1 MLIEMTSASETGPV
15 PQRNEGAASK
25 PTLSRHSTQLTLA
38 SSTASRRSAPIA
50 GCRRWVSAAPSL
62 APVALLVN
70 LLDARAS
77 RCRLLNRCH
86 PSARCIE
93 HAARRRSCRCT
104 CDTYVHARMSEIC
117 VGGVWRAL
125 RNTLDGSCRRRASL
139 LCLPPPQTI
148 DGPLSGPR
156 RPNSSETGRAPQ
168 TIPAPQPTGT
178 QPLHMPPIAPVVGLD
193 RFSIDVQ
200 SS

>member
-1 MLIEMTSASETGPV
+1 MPPL
-15 PQRNEGAASK
+15 
-25 PTLSRHSTQLTLA
+25 
-38 SSTASRRSAPIA
+38 
-50 GCRRWVSAAPSL
+50 SAAPSL
-62 APVALLVN
+62 APVALLD

-139 LCLPPPQTI
+139 LCLPPPKRLTGPCLAQDGQTRRRRAARARRAA
-148 DGPLSGPR
+148 PAVSRPYQHRSPPELSPCTCPR
-156 RPNSSETGRAPQ
+156 SLPSSAWIGLALTYSLPEN
-168 TIPAPQPTGT
+168 GT
-178 QPLHMPPIAPVVGLD
+178 KLVYWGAAMIKMKTNRKCG
-193 RFSIDVQ
+193 
-200 SS
+200 

>member
-1 MLIEMTSASETGPV
+1 MPPL
-15 PQRNEGAASK
+15 
-25 PTLSRHSTQLTLA
+25 
-38 SSTASRRSAPIA
+38 
-50 GCRRWVSAAPSL
+50 SAAPSL
-62 APVALLVN
+62 APVALLD

-125 RNTLDGSCRRRASL
+125 RNTLDGSCRLAAAAPASFACPPPTRLTCPCLAQDGQTRRRRAAR
-139 LCLPPPQTI
+139 
-148 DGPLSGPR
+148 PR
-156 RPNSSETGRAPQ
+156 PCQHRP
-168 TIPAPQPTGT
+168 PQPTGT

-193 RFSIDVQ
+193 RFRIDVQ